1 MDTVGEARLAL
12 RLSLTSSPSR
22 TRPPPGPGTPETPE
36 TPETPSLTS
45 SILDGVTFR
54 VP

>member
-1 MDTVGEARLAL
+1 MDRVGEARLAL
-12 RLSLTSSPSR
+12 RLSLTPSPSR
-22 TRPPPGPGTPETPE
+22 TRAPPGPR

-45 SILDGVTFR
+45 SIRDGVTFP